1 MACCMRCSKRMKI
14 CCGATAAI
22 VILLVVILVIL
33 IFTVFKQ
40 KDPTVTLQSVK
51 VKEASL
57 VTFPIEAINVSLG
70 ILLTVENPNYG
81 SFSYHNST
89 AYLNY
94 RGKLLATAPL
104 HEDTLPARGSL
115 NISTTLNFYADDLM
129 KLLDLVADF
138 VEGVINFTS
147 TTTLEGR
154 VKVLNL
160 FKKKA
165 TSSSFCDISVFVHD
179 KKRIL
184 SEHPSCFPKLGQI
197 QIHAMKVKRKGYF
210 YHLSDSMFVKSAF
223 YGFNKSWFLSV
234 DASPLGERGQN
245 DCSSGSRSQ
254 KILLGN
260 SDNALTG
267 LINDEKDE
275 HDFVNPSDKAVKD
288 DNVVC
293 EDEMSKSVSSAK
305 EKQKSTRKEDDTPE
319 YDASVFR
326 PGNDTIQREIEVMAD
341 PSLNATKEVIIESEV
356 LKEHQ
361 HNEFNNNNATIG
373 IGTESMKEASEPVR
387 ATNKQKKSKRSL
399 IHDADVMQKKGKKR
413 SSNSHETHLTSFRK
427 DAEAYPSNIQGGVE
441 EEVYEDGIVSKDISM
456 SIPTL
461 EKMEIGTDASLE
473 GIPSKVKKS
482 KKHNRTDVETKLQPS
497 GVKEPKEP
505 KQLNEDNLNIVL
517 DQCNESKV
525 GLTDRAE
532 GRREV
537 LQDDPKPMQLEECTP
552 SEQNNNT
559 EANIKESNVTPKP
572 VDMNEMGEPVKSEKK
587 KRRKRKDMDLDES
600 TSRKECTPSKQNNT
614 DANVNDLNV
623 TSKVVLG
630 IEKSEKKKRKTR
642 KDKDSDVETTVGE
655 DIGPTDASDSKI
667 VIVKSLKSSDCNPA
681 SGDIGAEENPLNHTE
696 VGIIQQA
703 EMKGPVVSAIEKDD
717 ASGADNPGSLEQIE
731 TIANAEHVDK
741 TRRKKSNKKQSTK
754 SKSSSNML
762 TNDVNPA
769 SGDIGAE
776 ENPLNHTEVGII
788 QQAEM
793 KGTVVSA
800 TEKDDA
806 SGADNPGYLEQI
818 ETIANAEH
826 VDKTRRKKSN
836 KKQST
841 KSKSS
846 SNLLT
851 NDVNDS
857 QKPSPSS
864 DIGTLAS
871 PNVSLFPSNTAEGID
886 NLAPVEANDAAKD
899 STFSCEEKDE
909 KNLEASLEDDR
920 VNVEQQSPSQQV
932 QHRSH
937 LDKMVP
943 NVRKTK
949 RDAKLSSQSN
959 SDISSIREK
968 GKPRASAPGKSM
980 DLTEMEGTV
989 VSATEKDDASGADN
1003 PGSLEQIETIA
1014 NAEHVDK
1021 TRRKKSNKKQSTKSK
1036 SSSNLLTNDVND
1048 SQKPSPSSD
1057 IGTLAS
1063 PNVSLFPSNTAEGID
1078 NLAPVEANDAAK
1090 DSTFSCEEKDE
1101 KNLEASLEDDRVNVE
1116 QQSPSQQ
1123 VQHISHLDKMVPNVR
1138 KTKRDAKLSSQSN
1151 SDISSIREKG
1161 KPRANASGKSMD
1173 SADHLPISS
1182 PTMKGSKKVI
1192 HKKAGKS
1199 LVNNAREVKGKTNQK
1214 KSLLSGAIF
1223 KDDSSDTSKD
1233 ADKVDMS
1240 DASTKSP
1247 SANSLLSDFSDG
1259 DISEDS
1265 HGGKRLESGEQ
1276 NDFNGSMSSIKGKP
1290 IDHVFRSSS
1299 RYKKARITASQ
1310 LEESESQPEFVP
1322 DSLAE

>member
-1 MACCMRCSKRMKI
+1 MDPPIRDSESKPKPLSENKDDANVVFI
-14 CCGATAAI
+14 DTNLDTHLA
-22 VILLVVILVIL
+22 VLVSDHD
-33 IFTVFKQ
+33 TVS
-40 KDPTVTLQSVK
+40 DL
-51 VKEASL
+51 KE
-57 VTFPIEAINVSLG
+57 
-70 ILLTVENPNYG
+70 
-81 SFSYHNST
+81 
-89 AYLNY
+89 
-94 RGKLLATAPL
+94 
-104 HEDTLPARGSL
+104 
-115 NISTTLNFYADDLM
+115 
-129 KLLDLVADF
+129 
-138 VEGVINFTS
+138 
-147 TTTLEGR
+147 
-154 VKVLNL
+154 
-160 FKKKA
+160 
-165 TSSSFCDISVFVHD
+165 
-179 KKRIL
+179 RIL
-184 SEHPSCFPKLGQI
+184 SEHASCFPKLGQI

-223 YGFNKSWFLSV
+223 YGFNKSWFLCV
-234 DASPLGERGQN
+234 DASPLGECGQN
-245 DCSSGSRSQ
+245 DCSGSRSQ

-267 LINDEKDE
+267 LINDEKEE

-326 PGNDTIQREIEVMAD
+326 PGNDTVQREIEVMAD
-341 PSLNATKEVIIESEV
+341 SSLNATKEVIIESEV
-356 LKEHQ
+356 LKKHQHNEFNNNNATIGIGTESMKEASDLYVLQISRRKEIEVMADSSLNATKEVIIESEVLKKHQ

-413 SSNSHETHLTSFRK
+413 SSNSHETHLTSFKK

-441 EEVYEDGIVSKDISM
+441 EEVYEDGIVSKAMLRDWKAMPYGGLSLTDVLRDISM
-456 SIPTL
+456 SKPTL

-473 GIPSKVKKS
+473 GIPSKVN
-482 KKHNRTDVETKLQPS
+482 NRTVVETKLQPS

-505 KQLNEDNLNIVL
+505 KQF
-517 DQCNESKV
+517 

-559 EANIKESNVTPKP
+559 EANIKESNVAPKP
-572 VDMNEMGEPVKSEKK
+572 VDMNEMG
-587 KRRKRKDMDLDES
+587 
-600 TSRKECTPSKQNNT
+600 
-614 DANVNDLNV
+614 
-623 TSKVVLG
+623 
-630 IEKSEKKKRKTR
+630 
-642 KDKDSDVETTVGE
+642 
-655 DIGPTDASDSKI
+655 IGPTDASDSKI

-681 SGDIGAEENPLNHTE
+681 LGDIGAEENPLNHTE

-703 EMKGPVVSAIEKDD
+703 EMKGTVVSAIEKDD

-769 SGDIGAE
+769 LGDIGAEENPLNHREVGIIQQAEMKGTVVSATEKDDASGADNPGSLEQIETIANAEHVDKTRRKKSNKKQSTKSKSSSNIPTNDVNPASGDIGAE

-806 SGADNPGYLEQI
+806 SGADNPGSLEQI

-846 SNLLT
+846 SNMLT

-980 DLTEMEGTV
+980 DLAEMEGTV

-1003 PGSLEQIETIA
+1003 PGPLEQIETIA

-1021 TRRKKSNKKQSTKSK
+1021 TGRKKSNKKQSTKSK
-1036 SSSNLLTNDVND
+1036 SSSNMLTNDVND

-1063 PNVSLFPSNTAEGID
+1063 PNVSLFPSNTAKGID

-1123 VQHISHLDKMVPNVR
+1123 VQHRSHLDKMVPNVR

-1151 SDISSIREKG
+1151 SDLSSIREKG
-1161 KPRANASGKSMD
+1161 KPRANSSGKSMD

-1276 NDFNGSMSSIKGKP
+1276 NDFNGSMSTIKGKP

>member
-1 MACCMRCSKRMKI
+1 MDPPIRDSESKPKPLSENKDDANVVFI
-14 CCGATAAI
+14 DTNLDTHLA
-22 VILLVVILVIL
+22 VLVSDHD
-33 IFTVFKQ
+33 TVS
-40 KDPTVTLQSVK
+40 DL
-51 VKEASL
+51 KE
-57 VTFPIEAINVSLG
+57 
-70 ILLTVENPNYG
+70 
-81 SFSYHNST
+81 
-89 AYLNY
+89 
-94 RGKLLATAPL
+94 
-104 HEDTLPARGSL
+104 
-115 NISTTLNFYADDLM
+115 
-129 KLLDLVADF
+129 
-138 VEGVINFTS
+138 
-147 TTTLEGR
+147 
-154 VKVLNL
+154 
-160 FKKKA
+160 
-165 TSSSFCDISVFVHD
+165 
-179 KKRIL
+179 RIL

>member
-1 MACCMRCSKRMKI
+1 MDPPIRDSESKPKPLSENKDDANVVFI
-14 CCGATAAI
+14 DTNLDTHLA
-22 VILLVVILVIL
+22 VLVSDHD
-33 IFTVFKQ
+33 TVS
-40 KDPTVTLQSVK
+40 DL
-51 VKEASL
+51 KE
-57 VTFPIEAINVSLG
+57 
-70 ILLTVENPNYG
+70 
-81 SFSYHNST
+81 
-89 AYLNY
+89 
-94 RGKLLATAPL
+94 
-104 HEDTLPARGSL
+104 
-115 NISTTLNFYADDLM
+115 
-129 KLLDLVADF
+129 
-138 VEGVINFTS
+138 
-147 TTTLEGR
+147 
-154 VKVLNL
+154 
-160 FKKKA
+160 
-165 TSSSFCDISVFVHD
+165 
-179 KKRIL
+179 RIL

-806 SGADNPGYLEQI
+806 SGADNPGSLEQIETIVNAEHVDKTRRKKSNKKQSTKSKSSSNMLTNDVNPASGDIGAEENPLNHTEVGIIQQAEMKGTVVSATEKDDASGADNPGYLEQI

>member
-1 MACCMRCSKRMKI
+1 MDPPIRDSESKPKPLSENKDDANVVFI
-14 CCGATAAI
+14 DTNLDTHLA
-22 VILLVVILVIL
+22 VLVSDHD
-33 IFTVFKQ
+33 TVS
-40 KDPTVTLQSVK
+40 DL
-51 VKEASL
+51 KE
-57 VTFPIEAINVSLG
+57 
-70 ILLTVENPNYG
+70 
-81 SFSYHNST
+81 
-89 AYLNY
+89 
-94 RGKLLATAPL
+94 
-104 HEDTLPARGSL
+104 
-115 NISTTLNFYADDLM
+115 
-129 KLLDLVADF
+129 
-138 VEGVINFTS
+138 
-147 TTTLEGR
+147 
-154 VKVLNL
+154 
-160 FKKKA
+160 
-165 TSSSFCDISVFVHD
+165 
-179 KKRIL
+179 RIL

-703 EMKGPVVSAIEKDD
+703 EMKGTVVSATEKDD

-731 TIANAEHVDK
+731 TIVNAEHVDK